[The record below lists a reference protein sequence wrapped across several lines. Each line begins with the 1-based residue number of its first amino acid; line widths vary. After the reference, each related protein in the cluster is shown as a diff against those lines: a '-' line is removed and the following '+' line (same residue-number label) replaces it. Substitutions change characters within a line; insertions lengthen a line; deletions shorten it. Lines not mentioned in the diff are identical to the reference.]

1 MKPFDP
7 KHLPLTELQWER
19 FVHLIG
25 PANAEVARFD
35 GLLQS
40 LPNPQVLLSPLE
52 TNEAVLS
59 SKIEGTEAS
68 LEDVLRFE
76 AEPERENKK
85 GGDIDLIL
93 NYRRAMRHSIQNM
106 ENISLSGRLIKEA
119 HAILLEN
126 VRGHNADRG
135 NFRRSQ
141 VHIGRPGRPIEEAFY
156 IPPPPQEVESY
167 FSNLEKYIHGDEKDK
182 LVQLA
187 IIHAQFELIHPFAD
201 GNGRVGRMLMPLF
214 LSFKGVLSSPMFYI
228 SEYFESHRRE
238 YYDGL
243 LGISQH
249 DDWNGWISYFLR
261 AVIEQSKMNIQKAR
275 AIHQLYDKKKER
287 LRALTH
293 SQYTVEALDFLFKN
307 PIFNSTDFI
316 TTSRIPRATALRILQ
331 QLQKG
336 GTIDLV
342 RKGVRGR
349 PALFV
354 FPKLIA
360 IV

>member
-1 MKPFDP
+1 M
-7 KHLPLTELQWER
+7 
-19 FVHLIG
+19 IG

-76 AEPERENKK
+76 AEPESETKK

-93 NYRRAMRHSIQNM
+93 NYRKAMRHSIRRM
-106 ENISLSGRLIKEA
+106 GEISLSGRLIKEA

-135 NFRRSQ
+135 NFRKLQ

-156 IPPPPQEVESY
+156 VPPPPQEVDDH
-167 FSNLEKYIHGDEKDK
+167 FSNLEKYIHGSEKDM
-182 LVQLA
+182 LVQLS

-214 LSFKGVLSSPMFYI
+214 LFYKGVLSSPMFYI

-249 DDWNGWISYFLR
+249 NDWEGWISYFLR
-261 AVIEQSKMNIQKAR
+261 AVIEQSKINIQKAR
-275 AIHQLYDKKKER
+275 DIHRLYDVKKER
-287 LRALTH
+287 IRSLTH
-293 SQYTVEALDFLFKN
+293 SQFTIQALDFLFKN
-307 PIFNSTDFI
+307 PIFNSTDFVAA
-316 TTSRIPRATALRILQ
+316 SRIPRATALRILK

-336 GTIDLV
+336 GVIDLV
-342 RKGVRGR
+342 RKGVRAK

-354 FPKLIA
+354 FPKLLA
-360 IV
+360 VV